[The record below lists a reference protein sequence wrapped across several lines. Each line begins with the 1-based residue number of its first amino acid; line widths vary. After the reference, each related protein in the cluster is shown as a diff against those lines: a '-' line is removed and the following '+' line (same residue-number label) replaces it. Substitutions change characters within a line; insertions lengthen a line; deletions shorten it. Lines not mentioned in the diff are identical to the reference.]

1 MKELLLR
8 RYPEIRRHLP
18 RDVTLAGRECE
29 DAERQP
35 WHQHQHGHVV
45 MALRGVVRVLTPSH
59 TWTLPS
65 SRALWLP
72 PNTPHELHAVGRMHF
87 CTISIEPGTAPWLWP
102 NALVLTISPLLRE
115 LTVDMLPD
123 GTHYAPDSRTA
134 LSVPLLMRLV
144 REAAAPGEHGL
155 PLPSSAKLLAIC
167 EHMMTAPATDYS
179 LERWG
184 EELGASGKTLARRF
198 KDETGMTFGRW
209 CQHMRASEAITRLA
223 VGASVGDVA
232 LALGY
237 RSPSAFIVM
246 FKRLFG
252 RAPQQYL
259 AMPDR

>member
-184 EELGASGKTLARRF
+184 KSWGQAAKPSRAASRTRR
-198 KDETGMTFGRW
+198 G
-209 CQHMRASEAITRLA
+209 
-223 VGASVGDVA
+223 
-232 LALGY
+232 
-237 RSPSAFIVM
+237 
-246 FKRLFG
+246 
-252 RAPQQYL
+252 
-259 AMPDR
+259 